1 MEELVKALTIGV
13 TNGLIIALIAI
24 GYTLV
29 YGILELIN
37 FAHADVFM
45 LGTAFTYFAT
55 ELIVR
60 GFGIPASSTLALV
73 VTLMALPI
81 IMLMTATINA
91 SIERLAYRPLRNAPR
106 LAPLISAIG
115 MSFVLQNIGLLL
127 LGPSQKAVE
136 PVLPRT
142 DLVFFPSGAAW
153 FGVDEIIVLGVT
165 VPLLLALRWFVANT
179 RQGKAMRATAQ
190 DREASGLMGIDVNR
204 TISLTFLIAGG
215 LAGAAG
221 LVVALYYGQTFFQYG
236 LQFGLLSFTAAVWAA
251 SATSRGRRSA
261 ASSIGIVAAM
271 SDRFIEA
278 KWTRVIVFSLLILV
292 LIFRPTGLLAEQRR
306 SARDMTEAVRAPR
319 RSIPNPLA
327 GMEERRRQTVIL
339 VLVVD
344 PRARL
349 SADLPASLQCA
360 LPSHGRGPRSSS
372 SAPRSRSSRSG

>member
-1 MEELVKALTIGV
+1 MEELIKALTIGV

-55 ELIVR
+55 ELIVI
-60 GFGIPASSTLALV
+60 GMGIPASSTLALLL
-73 VTLMALPI
+73 TLIALPF
-81 IMLMTATINA
+81 IMLATAGINA
-91 SIERLAYRPLRNAPR
+91 GIERVAYRPLRNAPR

-115 MSFVLQNIGLLL
+115 MSFVLQNVGLML

-142 DLVFFPSGAAW
+142 DILFFPSGAAW
-153 FGVDEIIVLGVT
+153 FGIDELVVLAVT
-165 VPLLLALRWFVANT
+165 VPLLLGLRWFVGST

-221 LVVALYYGQTFFQYG
+221 LVVALYYGQTFFQLG
-236 LQFGLLSFTAAVWAA
+236 LQFGLLSFTAAVLGGIGNLTGAA
-251 SATSRGRRSA
+251 LGGML
-261 ASSIGIVAAM
+261 IGLIAAM

-278 KWTRVIVFSLLILV
+278 KWTTVIVFSLLILV
-292 LIFRPTGLLAEQRR
+292 LIFRPTGLLAEQA
-306 SARDMTEAVRAPR
+306 SERA
-319 RSIPNPLA
+319 
-327 GMEERRRQTVIL
+327 
-339 VLVVD
+339 
-344 PRARL
+344 
-349 SADLPASLQCA
+349 
-360 LPSHGRGPRSSS
+360 
-372 SAPRSRSSRSG
+372 